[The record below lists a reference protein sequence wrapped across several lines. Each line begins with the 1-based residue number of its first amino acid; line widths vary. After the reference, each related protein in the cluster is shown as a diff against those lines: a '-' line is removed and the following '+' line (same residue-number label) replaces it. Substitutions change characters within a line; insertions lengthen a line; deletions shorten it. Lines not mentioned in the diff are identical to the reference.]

1 MKIVS
6 AAALLLFVALS
17 LPAAEGEGLPFSLPA
32 SGKGRLKVARLT
44 TDMFVFEEV
53 RADVRVDGG
62 KVYLEGITALA
73 LGGKV
78 RGKGEFDLTQR
89 PPSFRLDLDLF
100 DCSAEE
106 LKRTLRAKT
115 FILAGVV
122 AGHITVE
129 GRFTKPL
136 TLKVYGPITMKGRA
150 GDMFRKAE
158 ALLHYEKRRVE
169 LKEIAAEEFGGG
181 RLTGEVVILVPK
193 GGRATLTGTLKG
205 ERVSIAA
212 VTRMLGKK
220 APWLSGRLDGVC
232 ELRLCLGK
240 HPKAEKCLTTG
251 RVTGCE
257 LDVRGLNLRGECDF
271 DYDGESLAVRN
282 FRGSTCGGKVE
293 CEALF
298 SKGMRIRAKGEG
310 VLLEQALDQL
320 GVESEAAGETDF
332 ELSLST
338 PGGIEGLTGGWYA
351 EVKNGNLS
359 SAPGIMS
366 VVTLL
371 GLPRLKAHEFTEARC
386 RMRMKGSRMIIE
398 EAEVKAKKLTLRDG
412 KGYVDL
418 DGKLHVQF
426 EIYSESSLLS
436 FFLGKLGSALA
447 NALDPVS
454 KVFRVEITGTL
465 SEPEASLKAFGKKID
480 TEEESGGGKD
490 EGKEKEEGKK

>member
-1 MKIVS
+1 V
-6 AAALLLFVALS
+6 
-17 LPAAEGEGLPFSLPA
+17 
-32 SGKGRLKVARLT
+32 
-44 TDMFVFEEV
+44 
-53 RADVRVDGG
+53 
-62 KVYLEGITALA
+62 EGITE
-73 LGGKV
+73 LG
-78 RGKGEFDLTQR
+78 RGGRVGGQGEFDLKQR
-89 PPSFRLDLDLF
+89 PPSFRFELDLF

-136 TLKVYGPITMKGRA
+136 TLKVHGPVTMRGRP

-205 ERVSIAA
+205 KRVSMAA
-212 VTRMLGKK
+212 VMRTLGKK
-220 APWLSGRLDGVC
+220 APWLRGRLDGVC

-240 HPKAEKCLTTG
+240 NRKAEECLTTG

-257 LDVRGLNLRGECDF
+257 LDVRGLKLRGECDF
-271 DYDGESLAVRN
+271 DYDGESLAVRD
-282 FRGSTCGGKVE
+282 FRGSTCGGRVE
-293 CEALF
+293 CDALL
-298 SKGMRIRAKGEG
+298 SKGIRIRAKGEG

-320 GVESEAAGETDF
+320 GVESDVTGETDF

-351 EVKNGNLS
+351 EVKKGNLS

-371 GLPRLKAHEFTEARC
+371 GLPRFKAHEFTEARC
-386 RMRMKGSRMIIE
+386 RMRMRGSRMIIE
-398 EAEVKAKKLTLRDG
+398 EAEVKAKKLTLRNG

-436 FFLGKLGSALA
+436 FFLGKLGSAVA

-490 EGKEKEEGKK
+490 DEGKEKEEGKK